1 MFNKSII
8 ISLCTFFILMIFTSF
23 IKNETR
29 NTEKNIKK
37 LEKEIFVLE
46 KELNNANVDFLYL
59 SSPEKLK
66 ENLARFDKKKYFSF
80 DYSRFFLS
88 IEEFLKHNS
97 QQTKKVK

>member
-1 MFNKSII
+1 
-8 ISLCTFFILMIFTSF
+8 
-23 IKNETR
+23 
-29 NTEKNIKK
+29 
-37 LEKEIFVLE
+37 
-46 KELNNANVDFLYL
+46 LNNANVDFLYL

-88 IEEFLKHNS
+88 TEEFLKHNS

>member
-8 ISLCTFFILMIFTSF
+8 VSLCIFFALMIFTSF

-29 NTEKNIKK
+29 NIEKDIKK

-46 KELNNANVDFLYL
+46 KQLNNANVDFVYL

-66 ENLARFDKKKYFSF
+66 ENLTKFDEKKYFSF

-88 IEEFLKHNS
+88 TDEFLKQNS
-97 QQTKKVK
+97 QQTKKTK

>member
-8 ISLCTFFILMIFTSF
+8 ISLCTFFVLMIFTSF

-46 KELNNANVDFLYL
+46 KELKNANVDFVY
-59 SSPEKLK
+59 
-66 ENLARFDKKKYFSF
+66 
-80 DYSRFFLS
+80 
-88 IEEFLKHNS
+88 
-97 QQTKKVK
+97 

>member
-8 ISLCTFFILMIFTSF
+8 ISLCTFFVLMIFTSF

-37 LEKEIFVLE
+37 LEKE
-46 KELNNANVDFLYL
+46 LNNANVDFVYL

-88 IEEFLKHNS
+88 TEEFLKHNS